1 MLNDVTMDIV
11 YKAMQGL
18 SARQKATAD
27 NIANVETP
35 GFKASTVDFESSL
48 RSAIDSG
55 DTNDA
60 TFALTKSA
68 EPNGPNDNNVH
79 LDDETVTSIETNLR
93 YQTMVEAMN
102 AKFRLLKTAMEG

>member
-35 GFKASTVDFESSL
+35 GFRASTVDFESSL
-48 RSAIDSG
+48 RSAIQDG
-55 DTNDA
+55 DA
-60 TFALTKSA
+60 TEADFATAKSA
-68 EPNGPNDNNVH
+68 QPNRPNDNNVH
-79 LDDETVTSIETNLR
+79 LDDETVTATNTNPR
-93 YQTMVEAMN
+93 YLTMLEPMT
-102 AKFRLLKTAMEG
+102 AKFR

>member
-1 MLNDVTMDIV
+1 VLNDVTMDIV

-35 GFKASTVDFESSL
+35 GFRASTVDFESSL
-48 RSAIDSG
+48 RSAIDDNAPAEASF
-55 DTNDA
+55 TTA
-60 TFALTKSA
+60 KSA
-68 EPNGPNDNNVH
+68 NPNGPNENNVS
-79 LDDETVTSIETNLR
+79 LDDETVTAINTNLR

-102 AKFRLLKTAMEG
+102 AKFRLLRTAMEG

>member
-35 GFKASTVDFESSL
+35 GFKAGTVDFESSL
-48 RSAIDSG
+48 RSAIQDG
-55 DTNDA
+55 DA
-60 TFALTKSA
+60 TEASFTSAKSA
-68 EPNGPNDNNVH
+68 EPNGPNDNNVK
-79 LDDETVTSIETNLR
+79 LDDETVTAINTNLR

-102 AKFRLLKTAMEG
+102 AKFRLLRTAIEG